1 MIVKYFN
8 ILFNI
13 ILITSVC
20 YGVFQVIPTLIS
32 SNNTTEFLG
41 GIGVI
46 LLVLTFVITR
56 VVDMY
61 ETFKKG
67 ENNE

>member
-67 ENNE
+67 ENDE

>member
-20 YGVFQVIPTLIS
+20 YGVFQVIPTLVS

-41 GIGVI
+41 GIGGI
-46 LLVLTFVITR
+46 LLVLAFVITR

-67 ENNE
+67 ENDE